1 MIYLNRQEQR
11 FVILLGILLIIS
23 TGVLF
28 IKRFQ
33 PSWVL
38 RITMGEPDFDAKEV
52 NSSFDQRTYY
62 MPSQKTQ
69 KQQVSE
75 EYKKDSPKAVQ
86 SDYKQIIERPTK
98 AETQAKPEKISGK
111 ININK
116 ASKEELE
123 KLPGIGPVKAQ
134 RIIDYRE
141 RNNGFKNID
150 ELVNV
155 EGIGQKTLQK
165 IRDLITIEE

>member
-11 FVILLGILLIIS
+11 FIILLGVLLIIS

-38 RITMGEPDFDAKEV
+38 RITMGEPDFDAGEV
-52 NSSFDQRTYY
+52 NPSFDQKTYI
-62 MPSQKTQ
+62 PAQRTQ
-69 KQQVSE
+69 KQQISE
-75 EYKKDSPKAVQ
+75 GYKGDSSKAVQ
-86 SDYKQIIERPTK
+86 NNYKQSIEKSTK
-98 AETQAKPEKISGK
+98 VETPIKPEKISGK

-116 ASKEELE
+116 TNKEELE

-141 RNNGFKNID
+141 RNNGFKSVD
-150 ELVNV
+150 ELTNV
-155 EGIGQKTLQK
+155 DGIGVKTLQK